1 MEDVFLLFIAKLS
14 HILSTLIDFAVREP
28 SALWGLLGSLIGGAI
43 TLLTTNLT
51 LKHNLQLKSQEFKH
65 QDATKRY
72 EALKTLRLTYVIEPA
87 LKWLMAHTQEMQTV
101 YGLQF
106 TTEEERSNYVV
117 QTEYLKDMATI
128 QARLASLRSDEVNS
142 LFTEVTRQRINLN
155 SVVFNNLDDDAYK
168 ILQQQIDIT
177 SKLMELLFRE
187 ASS

>member
-106 TTEEERSNYVV
+106 TTEE
-117 QTEYLKDMATI
+117 
-128 QARLASLRSDEVNS
+128 
-142 LFTEVTRQRINLN
+142 
-155 SVVFNNLDDDAYK
+155 
-168 ILQQQIDIT
+168 
-177 SKLMELLFRE
+177 
-187 ASS
+187 

>member
-1 MEDVFLLFIAKLS
+1 MEDVLLLFIAKFS
-14 HILSTLIDFAVREP
+14 QVVSKLIDFAVREP

-51 LKHNLQLKSQEFKH
+51 LRHNLHLKSQEFKH

-72 EALKTLRLTYVIEPA
+72 EALKTLRLAYVIEPA
-87 LKWLMAHTQEMQTV
+87 LKWLIAHTQEMQTV

-106 TTEEERSNYVV
+106 ASEEERSNYVI

-142 LFTEVTRQRINLN
+142 LFSEVTRQRINLN

-168 ILQQQIDIT
+168 ILQNQIDTT
-177 SKLMELLFRE
+177 SKLMEILFQE